1 MTQEMIMGG
10 LTGKVALITGSS
22 RGIGR
27 AIAKRF
33 AAEGASVVM
42 SASRLGA
49 HGNLKGTLEDAVEE
63 ISEAGG
69 KAAAEVADLGN
80 MENRRDLIA
89 RAQRH
94 FGAIDILVNNAAV
107 AKMTF
112 PSMATCEERN
122 WMFDVNVNAPID
134 LAQQALPAMRKR
146 HQGWIL
152 NISSATTSQPVVPYP
167 DSTAAAHAIGPY
179 GASKAALDRYTQALA
194 HEVSGEG
201 VFINTLAPES
211 IVFTNVDKHVRAI
224 GLKNPKMVEPVEMMA
239 EAALALCSQQITGQV
254 CFSRRLLHM
263 LGLPLKSL
271 DGKTLIGDAF
281 TEADLESEGC

>member
-1 MTQEMIMGG
+1 MTQELIMGD

-33 AAEGASVVM
+33 AAEGAAVIL

-49 HGNLKGTLEDAVEE
+49 HGNLKGTLEDAVAD
-63 ISEAGG
+63 IRQAGG
-69 KAAAEVADLGN
+69 QAALEVADLSD

-89 RAQRH
+89 RAEQH
-94 FGAIDILVNNAAV
+94 FGAIDILVNNAAT

-134 LAQQALPAMRKR
+134 LAQQVLPAMRKR
-146 HQGWIL
+146 YQGWIL
-152 NISSATTSQPVVPYP
+152 NISSATAEQPVVPYP
-167 DSTAAAHAIGPY
+167 DSKAAAHAIGPY
-179 GASKAALDRYTQALA
+179 GASKAALDRYSQALA
-194 HEVSGEG
+194 HEVAGEG

-211 IVFTNVDKHVRAI
+211 IVFTNVDKQVRAI

-239 EAALALCSQQITGQV
+239 EAALALCSQQLTGQV

-271 DGKTLIGDAF
+271 DGKTTIGDAF